1 MGRAMPVVR
10 QLEIADC
17 GAACLAMALE
27 WHGRIVELSEVRER
41 IGAGA
46 GGASASA
53 ILDAALGY
61 GLLGRGVKLEPEAF
75 EALPRGSILHWSF
88 NHFVVFDGVTR
99 KGVRIVDPAIGR
111 RLVDREELG
120 RQFTGIA
127 LILTPGEV
135 FRTGGRRNTHIWG
148 YYLRRILGR
157 KRAIVQVTVVSAL
170 MQLFGLALPIVT
182 GLVVDRV
189 LPDRAPETLTVV
201 ALGALSLVIFQ
212 VLATLTRAH
221 LLLRLRTVLDAE
233 LSMDFIYHLVRLP
246 HSFFVKHSV
255 GDLVGRYTSN
265 RVIRDMLTSSALST
279 VFDGALVV
287 LYLGLIFGMSPRLGL
302 VVLGFGALHVGIFVL
317 AYRRTREI
325 QSEELEAQS
334 RLQSQLVGMLQG
346 MESLKASGYERLAV
360 VRWSHR
366 LVESLNVGLKRGR
379 LGANVDTWRNAL
391 DVAAPLAI
399 LVTGAWLVLESRLT
413 LGTMLAAN
421 GLALGFLR
429 PLASL
434 CATALQLQEMRS
446 HVERV
451 LEVTTTRAEESGGAR
466 AGSILGEIEVEH
478 VSFRYDA
485 SGPEILDDV
494 SFRVEAGQ
502 TVAIVGKSGAGK
514 STLARLLIGLERP
527 TSGRV
532 LYDARDLAGLDLS
545 SIRGQLGIV
554 AQRAHVFGT
563 TIRDNIALFDSQL
576 PESAIVEAATAASI
590 HEDIERL
597 PMGYDTPLLDGA
609 SSLSGGQRQRIVL
622 ARALVR
628 RPSVLLL
635 DEATSELVAVTE
647 MRIMSQ
653 IRALGCTRI
662 VIAHRLST
670 IVDADLI
677 VVLDGGRVSEAGTH
691 RELLAAGGIYAD
703 LIGAQAASHA

>member
-451 LEVTTTRAEESGGAR
+451 QEVTTTRAEESGGAR

-494 SFRVEAGQ
+494 SFRVEAG
-502 TVAIVGKSGAGK
+502 
-514 STLARLLIGLERP
+514 RP

-635 DEATSELVAVTE
+635 DEATSELDAVTE